1 MRRVVLTLT
10 IVVSLSA
17 GVLLRADDLVLDR
30 FADYLESLRAQAGIP
45 GLSAVIVGPT
55 DVMWERGFGQQNV
68 ERSVQTGP
76 LTPFHADSL
85 TQLLTA
91 ATLLRCVEEGRVTL
105 DTRIGQL
112 VPGAPEPDATIR
124 QLLSHTSGAPDAL
137 TFSYRPERLAPLASV
152 VSSCA
157 GGMGGSFRSAI
168 VAKLDQLA
176 MRDSVPGPD
185 VVNLGPSDPGMSLP
199 SLERYRSILGR
210 LATPYTVDFQGRASV
225 SRYNVSTLTRGE
237 RPGDDRPGPRAV
249 RAGAEERRPAASRK
263 RSRWPGRA
271 PVGRNGQQL
280 PHGLGWFVQ
289 SYAGEPIIWQFGV
302 GDGASSS
309 MVLIAPRRS
318 LTVILLANS
327 DGLAKPFSLAAGDVT
342 VSPFARAFLG
352 IFVR

>member
-1 MRRVVLTLT
+1 
-10 IVVSLSA
+10 
-17 GVLLRADDLVLDR
+17 VLLRADDLVLDR

-55 DVMWERGFGQQNV
+55 DVMWERGFGQQNI
-68 ERSVQTGP
+68 ERSVQAGP

-157 GGMGGSFRSAI
+157 GGTGGSFRSAV

-225 SRYNVSTLTRGE
+225 SRYNVSTLTAGGGLVTTVRDLAQFELALKRGVLL
-237 RPGDDRPGPRAV
+237 RPETVTMA
-249 RAGAEERRPAASRK
+249 
-263 RSRWPGRA
+263 WTA

-309 MVLIAPRRS
+309 MVLSAPRRS

>member
-1 MRRVVLTLT
+1 M
-10 IVVSLSA
+10 
-17 GVLLRADDLVLDR
+17 
-30 FADYLESLRAQAGIP
+30 
-45 GLSAVIVGPT
+45 
-55 DVMWERGFGQQNV
+55 
-68 ERSVQTGP
+68 
-76 LTPFHADSL
+76 
-85 TQLLTA
+85 QLLTA
-91 ATLLRCVEEGRVTL
+91 STLLRCVEEGRVTL

-112 VPGAPEPDATIR
+112 VSGASEPDATIR

-137 TFSYRPERLAPLASV
+137 TFSYRPERLAPLAAV

-168 VAKLDQLA
+168 VSKLDQLA

-185 VVNLGPSDPGMSLP
+185 AVNLGPSDPGMSLP

-210 LATPYTVDFQGRASV
+210 LATPYSVGFQGRASV
-225 SRYNVSTLTRGE
+225 SRYNVSTLTPASGLVTTVRDLAQFELALKRGVLL
-237 RPGDDRPGPRAV
+237 RPETVTMA
-249 RAGAEERRPAASRK
+249 
-263 RSRWPGRA
+263 WTA
-271 PVGRNGQQL
+271 PVGRNGQL

-309 MVLIAPRRS
+309 MVLTAPRRS
-318 LTVILLANS
+318 LTVILMANS